1 MLKFEFQKKK
11 LILSD
16 PEKSY
21 ILETDASDYAI
32 KDILKQ
38 KVDEK
43 LYPVIFY
50 LRKFTD
56 AKLNYEIYDKKLL
69 AIIAILKK

>member
-1 MLKFEFQKKK
+1 MTDVKTRFIKKK

-21 ILETDASDYAI
+21 ILKTNASDYTM

-38 KVDEK
+38 KINRK
-43 LYPVIFY
+43 FHPVISIFGSS
-50 LRKFTD
+50 RT
-56 AKLNYEIYDKKLL
+56 LNLITKY
-69 AIIAILKK
+69 IIRNC